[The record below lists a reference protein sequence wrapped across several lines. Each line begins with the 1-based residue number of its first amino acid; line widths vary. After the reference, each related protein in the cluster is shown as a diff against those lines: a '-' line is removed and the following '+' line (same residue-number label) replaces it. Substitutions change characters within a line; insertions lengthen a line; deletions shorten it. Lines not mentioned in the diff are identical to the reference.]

1 MKTKATLTG
10 KVTRV
15 AKLESPQRTEFTV
28 DVRETKIHDRVLTI
42 AQKVTFEVGA
52 SYRQPDCIRLALANL
67 SAGDDVVV
75 EMEKNDFGVW
85 KVTAV
90 SNQPH
95 RGRPVGS
102 FLGDIEE
109 GLERRK

>member
-1 MKTKATLTG
+1 
-10 KVTRV
+10 V

-28 DVRETKIHDRVLTI
+28 DVRETKIHDRVFAI
-42 AQKVTFEVGA
+42 AQKVTFELGG
-52 SYRQPDCIRLALANL
+52 SCRQPDCIRLALANL

-85 KVTAV
+85 KVVAV

-102 FLGDIEE
+102 FLDDIEE